1 MMGIFMPRTTSNHR
15 YNPFMSAALLSEDTA
30 PEAEQV
36 QVDLWRSM
44 SPLQKARLA
53 SDLSRGVRE
62 LTLVGIRARHP
73 GIGSEEQ
80 FLRLAQMTLGTAM
93 TRRVYPNAEELV
105 GA

>member
-1 MMGIFMPRTTSNHR
+1 MPK
-15 YNPFMSAALLSEDTA
+15 ALLSQDTA
-30 PEAEQV
+30 PEAEQI

-62 LTLVGIRARHP
+62 LTLAGIRARHP
-73 GIGSEEQ
+73 GIGPEEQ
-80 FLRLAQMTLGTAM
+80 FLRLAQVTLGAAM
-93 TRRVYPNAEELV
+93 TQLAYPDAQELV